1 MNKKPSFLAALA
13 ALALQLAPAAL
24 PSAQAAAPATSPFLA
39 AHKLYLANCAQCH
52 GKDLEGAAGP
62 NLADTTWL
70 HGQPTKANL
79 VRLISKG
86 VPEKGMPGWDKQ
98 LNATQISQLAEYLMP
113 TNAATRRNASA
124 ALAGDV
130 SRVSAPAA
138 APAPA
143 ANSLSSLKLP
153 KGFQIAV
160 YADQVESARELAVT
174 DSGLVFVGSRK
185 AGKVYALVDAD
196 KDGVAEKIVTVAEGL
211 NKPNGVALLNGALY
225 VGEIS
230 RILKFDNIEKTY
242 ASKPAYKVIKDD
254 LPTDTWHGEKYIKA
268 GPDGKLYIPIGAPC
282 NVCDKEDDA
291 YAKIWRMNP
300 DGSNWELFARGVRN
314 TVGFTWHPVTKEMW
328 FTDNG
333 RDELGDNLPSDEL
346 NIAPR
351 AGMHFG
357 FPYCHAGALLDPQFG
372 KSKSCE
378 AYSAPVAALGP
389 HVASLGLAFYTGTQF
404 PEQYRNQLL
413 IAEHGSWNRANK
425 IGYQVRL
432 ITLHGNKV
440 LSDTAFIDGFLQN
453 EQVSGRP
460 VDVAVMPDGSILVSD
475 DHAHKVYRVTYRP

>member
-1 MNKKPSFLAALA
+1 MSKTPSKLAVLALALA
-13 ALALQLAPAAL
+13 ALL
-24 PSAQAAAPATSPFLA
+24 PAQAAPTGASA

-52 GKDLEGAAGP
+52 GKALEGAAGP
-62 NLADTTWL
+62 NLADATWL
-70 HGQPTKANL
+70 HGQPSKTNL
-79 VRLISKG
+79 VRLIAKG
-86 VPEKGMPGWDKQ
+86 VPDKGMPGWDKQ
-98 LNATQISQLAEYLMP
+98 LSAIQIGQLAEYLMP
-113 TNAATRRNASA
+113 ANAATRQAAANA
-124 ALAGDV
+124 D
-130 SRVSAPAA
+130 A

-143 ANSLSSLKLP
+143 AGPAGLKLP

-160 YADQVESARELAVT
+160 YADKVESARELAVT
-174 DSGLVFVGSRK
+174 PGGLVFVGSRK

-196 KDGVAEKIVTVAEGL
+196 KDGVAEKVVTVAEGL

-230 RILKFDNIEKTY
+230 RILKFEEIEKNY

-254 LPTDTWHGEKYIKA
+254 LPQDTWHGEKYIKA

-282 NVCDKEDDA
+282 NVCDKEEDS

-300 DGSNWELFARGVRN
+300 DGSDWELFARGVRN
-314 TVGFTWHPVTKEMW
+314 TVGFTWHPLTKEMW

-333 RDELGDNLPSDEL
+333 RDELGDNMPSCEL
-346 NIAPR
+346 NIAPK

-357 FPYCHAGALLDPQFG
+357 FPYCHGGVLPDPQFG
-372 KSKSCE
+372 EGKSCD
-378 AYSAPVAALGP
+378 AYTAPVAALGP
-389 HVASLGLAFYTGTQF
+389 HVAPLGLAFYTGTQF

-432 ITLHGNKV
+432 LTLHGNKV
-440 LSDTAFIDGFLQN
+440 VSDTAFIDGFLQN

-475 DHAHKVYRVTYRP
+475 DHGHKVYRVTYKP

>member
-1 MNKKPSFLAALA
+1 MIKTPSQLLILALA
-13 ALALQLAPAAL
+13 LAPAAL
-24 PSAQAAAPATSPFLA
+24 LPAQAAPASASP
-39 AHKLYLANCAQCH
+39 AHQLYLANCAQCH
-52 GKDLEGAAGP
+52 GQALEGAAGP
-62 NLADTTWL
+62 NLADATWL

-79 VRLISKG
+79 VRLIAKG
-86 VPEKGMPGWDKQ
+86 VPDKGMPGWDKQ
-98 LNATQISQLAEYLMP
+98 LNASQISQLADYLLP
-113 TNAATRRNASA
+113 ANAAARKALRPA
-124 ALAGDV
+124 AGAN
-130 SRVSAPAA
+130 A

-143 ANSLSSLKLP
+143 TPGAASLAGLKLP

-160 YADQVESARELAVT
+160 YADKVESARELAVT

-196 KDGVAEKIVTVAEGL
+196 KDGVAEHVVTVAEGL
-211 NKPNGVALLNGALY
+211 NRPNGVALLNGALY

-230 RILKFDNIEKTY
+230 RILRFDNIEKTY
-242 ASKPAYKVIKDD
+242 ASKPSYKVVKDD
-254 LPTDTWHGEKYIKA
+254 LPADTWHGEKYIKI

-282 NVCDKEDDA
+282 NVCDKEDDS

-333 RDELGDNLPSDEL
+333 RDEMGDNLPSDEL

-357 FPYCHAGALLDPQFG
+357 FPYCHAGVLLDPQFG
-372 KSKSCE
+372 KGKSCE
-378 AYSAPVAALGP
+378 AYTAPVAALGP

-432 ITLHGNKV
+432 LTLHGNKV
-440 LSDTAFIDGFLQN
+440 VSDTAFIDGFLQN

-475 DHAHKVYRVTYRP
+475 DHGHKVYRVTYRP

>member
-1 MNKKPSFLAALA
+1 MIRNLSLLATLAAA
-13 ALALQLAPAAL
+13 TALLAPAAH
-24 PSAQAAAPATSPFLA
+24 AAPASAGA

-62 NLADTTWL
+62 SLADATWL
-70 HGQPTKANL
+70 HGQPTKTNL

-98 LNATQISQLAEYLMP
+98 LNAAQIAQLADYLMP
-113 TNAATRRNASA
+113 ANVAARKA
-124 ALAGDV
+124 AGAAPATAAAPGAA
-130 SRVSAPAA
+130 SAPAA
-138 APAPA
+138 AGL
-143 ANSLSSLKLP
+143 ANLKLP

-160 YADQVESARELAVT
+160 YADQVESARELAIS
-174 DSGLVFVGSRK
+174 DSGLAFVGSRK

-196 KDGVAEKIVTVAEGL
+196 KDGVAEKVVTVAEGL
-211 NKPNGVALLNGALY
+211 NKPIGVALLNGALY

-230 RILKFDNIEKTY
+230 RIIKFDDIEKTY
-242 ASKPAYKVIKDD
+242 ASKPAYKVIKSD
-254 LPTDTWHGEKYIKA
+254 LPTDTWHGEKFIKA

-300 DGSNWELFARGVRN
+300 DGSNWELYARGVRN
-314 TVGFTWHPVTKEMW
+314 TVGFTWHPQTKEMW

-351 AGMHFG
+351 PGMHFG

-372 KSKSCE
+372 KGKSCD
-378 AYSAPVAALGP
+378 AYTAPVAALGP

-413 IAEHGSWNRANK
+413 VAEHGSWNRANK

-432 ITLHGNKV
+432 LTLHGNKV

-453 EQVSGRP
+453 EEVSGRP

>member
-1 MNKKPSFLAALA
+1 MIQNPSLLAAMAAAA
-13 ALALQLAPAAL
+13 ALLAPAAY
-24 PSAQAAAPATSPFLA
+24 SAPAAPAAPATVSP

-52 GKDLEGAAGP
+52 GKELEGAAGP
-62 NLADTTWL
+62 SLADATWL
-70 HGQPTKANL
+70 HGQPTKNNL

-113 TNAATRRNASA
+113 TNVAARKAASTSA
-124 ALAGDV
+124 APATPA
-130 SRVSAPAA
+130 APAA
-138 APAPA
+138 P
-143 ANSLSSLKLP
+143 SLAGLKLP
-153 KGFQIAV
+153 KGFHIAV
-160 YADQVESARELAVT
+160 YADKVESARELAVT
-174 DSGLVFVGSRK
+174 DSGLTFVGSRK

-196 KDGVAEKIVTVAEGL
+196 KDGVAEKVVTVAEGL
-211 NKPNGVALLNGALY
+211 NKPIGVTLLNGALY

-230 RILKFDNIEKTY
+230 RIIKFDDIEKTY
-242 ASKPAYKVIKDD
+242 ASKPAYKVIKND

-268 GPDGKLYIPIGAPC
+268 GPDGKIYVPIGAPC
-282 NVCDKEDDA
+282 NVCDKDDEA

-314 TVGFTWHPVTKEMW
+314 TVGFTWHPQTKEMW

-351 AGMHFG
+351 PGMHFG

-372 KSKSCE
+372 KGKNCDS
-378 AYSAPVAALGP
+378 YSAPVAALGP
-389 HVASLGLAFYTGTQF
+389 HVASLGLTFYTGTQF

-413 IAEHGSWNRANK
+413 VAEHGSWNRANK

-432 ITLHGNKV
+432 LTLHGNRV

-453 EQVSGRP
+453 EEVSGRP

>member
-1 MNKKPSFLAALA
+1 MIKTPSLLAAVAAA
-13 ALALQLAPAAL
+13 ALLAPSAHSA
-24 PSAQAAAPATSPFLA
+24 PSAPAAPATVSA

-52 GKDLEGAAGP
+52 GKALEGATGP
-62 NLADTTWL
+62 SLADAAWL

-79 VRLISKG
+79 VRLIGKG
-86 VPEKGMPGWDKQ
+86 VPEKGMPGWYKQ

-113 TNAATRRNASA
+113 TNVAARQA
-124 ALAGDV
+124 AGA
-130 SRVSAPAA
+130 APAA
-138 APAPA
+138 VGTAAPA
-143 ANSLSSLKLP
+143 APALANLKLP
-153 KGFQIAV
+153 KGFHIAV
-160 YADQVESARELAVT
+160 YADKVESARELAVT
-174 DSGLVFVGSRK
+174 DSGLAFVGSRK

-196 KDGVAEKIVTVAEGL
+196 KDGVAEKVVTVAEGL
-211 NKPNGVALLNGALY
+211 NKPIGVTLLNGALY

-230 RILKFDNIEKTY
+230 RIIKFDDIEKTY
-242 ASKPAYKVIKDD
+242 ASKPAYKVIKSD

-268 GPDGKLYIPIGAPC
+268 GPDGKIYVPIGAPC
-282 NVCDKEDDA
+282 NVCDKDDEA

-314 TVGFTWHPVTKEMW
+314 TVGFTWHPQTKEMW

-351 AGMHFG
+351 PGMHFG

-372 KSKSCE
+372 QGKNCDS
-378 AYSAPVAALGP
+378 YSAPVAALGP

-432 ITLHGNKV
+432 LTLHGNKV

-453 EQVSGRP
+453 EEVSGRP